1 MTLKLPYEKNMAC
14 ESRTPNNFIMTLRF
28 PELHM
33 FIEVNNGGIMND
45 IHYLLY
51 NTQPLKV
58 TTAVIF
64 TSFLT
69 YTHKLLLL
77 M

>member
-1 MTLKLPYEKNMAC
+1 MTLKLPYEKNVAC
-14 ESRTPNNFIMTLRF
+14 ESRALNNFIITLRF
-28 PELHM
+28 PELHV

-45 IHYLLY
+45 IHCLLY

-58 TTAVIF
+58 TTAIIF

-69 YTHKLLLL
+69 YTCKLLLF